1 VERERVNEAGRT
13 MDDHFWPSVY
23 PGLIVGALIGLADR
37 SILATVLGAIGGL
50 AGAFAA
56 FYAVTMLAIEPGIIP
71 LAAIIIGS
79 VIAAKLT
86 TFGVAKII
94 GRPAAG

>member
-1 VERERVNEAGRT
+1 

-37 SILATVLGAIGGL
+37 SILATILGAIGGL

-56 FYAVTMLAIEPGIIP
+56 FYAVTGLAIEPGIIP

-86 TFGVAKII
+86 VLVVGKIT
-94 GRPAAG
+94 GRAAAG

>member
-1 VERERVNEAGRT
+1 

-37 SILATVLGAIGGL
+37 SILATILGAAGGL
-50 AGAFAA
+50 AGAFGA

-71 LAAIIIGS
+71 LAA
-79 VIAAKLT
+79 VILGAVVVAKLT
-86 TFGVAKII
+86 TFAVSKIT

>member
-1 VERERVNEAGRT
+1 

-37 SILATVLGAIGGL
+37 SILATILGAAGGL

-56 FYAVTMLAIEPGIIP
+56 FYVVTMLAIEPGIVP

-79 VIAAKLT
+79 VVAAKLT
-86 TFGVAKII
+86 TVLVAKIT
-94 GRPAAG
+94 GRPVAG

>member
-1 VERERVNEAGRT
+1 

-37 SILATVLGAIGGL
+37 SILATILGAVGGL

-56 FYAVTMLAIEPGIIP
+56 FYVVTALAIEPGIIP
-71 LAAIIIGS
+71 LVAIILGS
-79 VIAAKLT
+79 VIAAKVT
-86 TFGVAKII
+86 TLAVAKLT

>member
-1 VERERVNEAGRT
+1 

-37 SILATVLGAIGGL
+37 SILATILGAAGGL
-50 AGAFAA
+50 AGAFGA
-56 FYAVTMLAIEPGIIP
+56 FYVVTMLAIEPGIVP

-79 VIAAKLT
+79 VVAAKLT
-86 TFGVAKII
+86 TVLVAKITR
-94 GRPAAG
+94 RPVAG

>member
-1 VERERVNEAGRT
+1 

-37 SILATVLGAIGGL
+37 SILATILGAAGGL

-56 FYAVTMLAIEPGIIP
+56 FYAVTMLAIEPGIVP

-79 VIAAKLT
+79 VVAAKLT
-86 TFGVAKII
+86 TVLVAKIT
-94 GRPAAG
+94 GRPIAG

>member
-1 VERERVNEAGRT
+1 

-37 SILATVLGAIGGL
+37 SILATILGAVGGL
-50 AGAFAA
+50 AGAFVA
-56 FYAVTMLAIEPGIIP
+56 FYAVTMLAIEPGVVP
-71 LAAIIIGS
+71 LVAIILGS
-79 VIAAKLT
+79 VIAAKVT
-86 TFGVAKII
+86 TLAVAKLM

>member
-1 VERERVNEAGRT
+1 

-37 SILATVLGAIGGL
+37 SILATLLGALGGL
-50 AGAFAA
+50 AGAFGA
-56 FYAVTMLAIEPGIIP
+56 FYAVTMLAIEPGLIP
-71 LAAIIIGS
+71 LAAVILGA

-86 TFGVAKII
+86 VLAVGKIM
-94 GRPAAG
+94 GRPAAD

>member
-1 VERERVNEAGRT
+1 

-37 SILATVLGAIGGL
+37 SILATLLGALGGL

-86 TFGVAKII
+86 VLVVAKIT